1 LTSKSSDIISKKT
14 RYEFREV
21 LAHRVLRQIEMEFD
35 AADIELSERSSNI
48 SGQRRNLVEQ
58 YQSSLDYSNWKDV
71 RKILKVYENVLDSL
85 KEVGTPLHSYN
96 KEGASKARSD
106 LLKWLAKDGFQLN
119 EEGRLVSKAI
129 GTHLP
134 NLSAIASTFDSY
146 ELQKQIERV
155 KSAVED
161 DPGLAIG
168 TAKEILE
175 TTCKTILFER
185 KIEIDVDAGQKPH
198 LNADD
203 KRRR

>member
-1 LTSKSSDIISKKT
+1 MTSKSSDIISKKT